1 MPIHFIEDLGL
12 LEASFK
18 VKALQALKTIHIQV
32 KLCLT
37 LLQYINIETDV
48 YTIFPLPK
56 SCHEDHEVW
65 AWTIIFNM
73 KKWIY
78 TNNMC

>member
-32 KLCLT
+32 NLCLT

-56 SCHEDHEVW
+56 SCHEDHEV
-65 AWTIIFNM
+65 
-73 KKWIY
+73 
-78 TNNMC
+78 